1 MNIEEIEKFLNK
13 NFQLENE
20 FVQIKFKQRET
31 IYGLF
36 VKDSDYAYL
45 KAKNFWRIIPQSKFD
60 AYKTSKDV
68 NLARI
73 FNGAE
78 FSKLTSYKE
87 SFE

>member
-1 MNIEEIEKFLNK
+1 MNIEEIEKFLDK
-13 NFQLENE
+13 NRPQDNE
-20 FVQIKFKQRET
+20 FVQIKFKQREA

-45 KAKNFWRIIPQSKFD
+45 KAKNFWRIIPQSKLD

>member
-1 MNIEEIEKFLNK
+1 MNIEEIEKFLSK
-13 NFQLENE
+13 NLPLNNE

-31 IYGLF
+31 FYGLF
-36 VKDSDYAYL
+36 VKDADYAYL
-45 KAKNFWRIIPQSKFD
+45 KAKNFWRIIPQSKLD
-60 AYKTSKDV
+60 AYKTSKDA

-78 FSKLTSYKE
+78 FSKLVTYKE